1 MKSASAIPS
10 ESGAAR
16 RASGAPRESRARRLL
31 LLVHRYTAVAV
42 GLLVALW
49 CLSGFVMMYQSYP
62 AFTRAERLRG
72 LEPVSWAGCCAT
84 AFLPH
89 DDAPLEDFHVE
100 MLRGV
105 PVLRRPGS
113 APVDLRTGE
122 PVPELSTPQL
132 LDVAATYARQ
142 LGIDAH
148 PQSRGGL
155 DIDQWTIQT
164 APRNPPANRV
174 ALGDAAG
181 TELYVNGATGEIF
194 QDTNRRERVLS
205 WFGAI
210 PHWLYPTV
218 LRRDQALWSQVVIV
232 TSGIGVF
239 LAATGLY
246 AGIIRWRCGLG
257 SRVSPYRGWWY
268 WHHVL
273 GLVFGVLALTW
284 LFSGLMTM
292 NPWGVFDGGGSGP
305 RALRALRG
313 DAPVAQLRRFLDA
326 APARLEG
333 SSFVRFEGAV
343 MAGTLSVTALRADGS
358 ALRLSADA
366 VPQPLHEADVE
377 RALQGLGAGLR
388 DFTQLDAG
396 DDYYYGHKEPVEL
409 PVYRA
414 ILDDPQRTR
423 LYVGA
428 TTGATRSIDA
438 GARRG
443 RWLERALHGMDF
455 RALRS
460 RPLWDVVTLLLLAG
474 VTALAVTGAW
484 MALKRVRADLAPR
497 PRA

>member
-10 ESGAAR
+10 ERTAA
-16 RASGAPRESRARRLL
+16 ASRPSRAPRESAARRVL

-42 GLLVALW
+42 GVLVALW

-72 LEPVSWAGCCAT
+72 LEPVTWDGCCAT
-84 AFLPH
+84 AFLN
-89 DDAPLEDFHVE
+89 DDDVPPGNFHVE

-113 APVDLRTGE
+113 VPVDLRTGDA
-122 PVPELSTPQL
+122 VTELSTRQL
-132 LDVAATYARQ
+132 LDVAATHARGQ
-142 LGIDAH
+142 GLDAH
-148 PQSRGGL
+148 PQLRGVL
-155 DIDQWTIQT
+155 ALDQWTIQT
-164 APRNPPANRV
+164 APRNQPAHRV

-218 LRRDQALWSQVVIV
+218 LRRNQAMWSQVVIV

-246 AGIIRWRCGLG
+246 AGVIRWRRGRA

-292 NPWGVFDGGGSGP
+292 NPAGVFDGGGAGE
-305 RALRALRG
+305 RALRALHG
-313 DAPVAQLRRFLDA
+313 EASVAQLRQFLDA
-326 APARLEG
+326 APARLAGE
-333 SSFVRFEGAV
+333 SFVRFEAGV
-343 MAGTLSVTALRADGS
+343 MGGTLAVTALRADGS
-358 ALRLSADA
+358 ARRLSAAA
-366 VPQPLHEADVE
+366 VPQPLDSAEVE
-377 RALQGLGAGLR
+377 RALRGIGVR
-388 DFTQLDAG
+388 DFTWLDSG
-396 DDYYYGHKEPVEL
+396 DDYYYRHKEPVEL
-409 PVYRA
+409 PAYRA
-414 ILDDPQRTR
+414 ILDDPDRTR

-428 TTGATRSIDA
+428 TTGATRAIDR
-438 GARRG
+438 GGRRG
-443 RWLERALHGMDF
+443 RWLERALHGLDF
-455 RALRS
+455 RALRR
-460 RPLWDVVTLLLLAG
+460 RPLWDVVMLLLLAG

-497 PRA
+497 PRS